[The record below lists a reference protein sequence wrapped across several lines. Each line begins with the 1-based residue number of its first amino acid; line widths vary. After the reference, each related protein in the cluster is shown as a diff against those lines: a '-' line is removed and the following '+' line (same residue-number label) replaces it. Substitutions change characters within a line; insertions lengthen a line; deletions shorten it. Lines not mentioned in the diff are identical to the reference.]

1 MEMISF
7 ILWLALGLGLLSWGL
22 GAAALGVKAHRVY
35 LCPASLTCCS
45 VALWLAVVYVW
56 CLTAAGNSSALE
68 DTMGGLRL
76 AATTLLVVT
85 LLLNGAAL
93 LRGSRK
99 ERS

>member
-1 MEMISF
+1 MISL

-22 GAAALGVKAHRVY
+22 GAAALGMRTHRVH

-56 CLTAAGNSSALE
+56 CLTATGDSSALE

-76 AATTLLVVT
+76 AATMLLVVS

-93 LRGSRK
+93 LRNGRK
-99 ERS
+99 GRD